1 MNAKRA
7 KTKGKRAAHPR
18 NKPPVPCILTIN
30 AGSSSIK
37 FALYHVEEPLKRGVY
52 GKVDRIGLSGTNL
65 TFNEPTKKRSQR
77 RKLAAADHKSAAN
90 ALIDWLEKQI
100 DFKSVKGVGH
110 RVVHGMKHTE
120 PEIVTKKLLDELR
133 RISPNDPDHLPRE
146 IELIETFRQRHPKL
160 PQVACFDTA
169 FHQTMPRVAKLLP
182 IPRRFD
188 AKGIQ
193 RYGFHGLSYAYLMEE
208 LARLGD
214 PAATKGRVILA
225 HLGNG
230 ASLAAVRNGKSID
243 TSMGFTPTAGLVMS
257 TRSGDLDPGLAPYL
271 ARTEQM
277 TTSQFYKMV
286 NHESGLLGVSETSSD
301 MRDLLDHEK
310 KDVRAAEAVALFCYQ
325 AKKWIGSFA
334 AALGGL
340 DTLVFAGGIGENA
353 PVVRARICEGLNF
366 LGIELDKS
374 RNAKTAAVISR
385 NSSRVTVR
393 VIRTDE
399 ELMIARS
406 VYSERRLTFRFVS
419 NVDGTDF
426 MEATRDLEPEETL
439 FIISSKTFTTLETM
453 TNAQSARDWLL
464 AGLGGEA
471 KAVAKHFVAVS
482 TNAEKVSAFGI
493 DTVNMFGFWDWVGGR
508 YSMDSAIGL
517 STMLAVATRT
527 PRDYRQRRVPH
538 RHRPAR
544 RSRHAGPL

>member
-1 MNAKRA
+1 MKPAN
-7 KTKGKRAAHPR
+7 PR
-18 NKPPVPCILTIN
+18 ILTIN
-30 AGSSSIK
+30 GGSSSIK
-37 FALYHVEEPLKRGVY
+37 FALYEIEEPLKRGLH

-65 TFNEPTKKRSQR
+65 TFHDPTKKQPES

-90 ALIDWLEKQI
+90 SLIDWLEARP
-100 DFKSVKGVGH
+100 DFASVKAVGH

-120 PEIVTKKLLDELR
+120 PEIVTQELLDELHR
-133 RISPNDPDHLPRE
+133 LRPYDPDHLPRE
-146 IELIETFRQRHPKL
+146 IELIEAFRRRYPKL

-230 ASLAAVRNGKSID
+230 ASLAAVRDGKSMD

-257 TRSGDLDPGLAPYL
+257 TRTGDLDPGLAPYL

-301 MRDLLDHEK
+301 MRDLLALEK
-310 KDVRAAEAVALFCYQ
+310 QDVRAAEAVALFCYQ

-340 DTLVFAGGIGENA
+340 DTLVLAGGIGENA
-353 PVVRARICEGLNF
+353 PLVRTRICEELGF
-366 LGIELDKS
+366 LGIELNES
-374 RNAKTAAVISR
+374 CNAKSAGVIS
-385 NSSRVTVR
+385 SDASRVTVR

-399 ELMIARS
+399 ELMIAHS
-406 VYSERRLTFRFVS
+406 VGRVLEL
-419 NVDGTDF
+419 GT
-426 MEATRDLEPEETL
+426 
-439 FIISSKTFTTLETM
+439 
-453 TNAQSARDWLL
+453 
-464 AGLGGEA
+464 G
-471 KAVAKHFVAVS
+471 KAAS
-482 TNAEKVSAFGI
+482 
-493 DTVNMFGFWDWVGGR
+493 
-508 YSMDSAIGL
+508 
-517 STMLAVATRT
+517 
-527 PRDYRQRRVPH
+527 
-538 RHRPAR
+538 
-544 RSRHAGPL
+544 